1 MSFKLKNMNF
11 MVRFLITFI
20 FLGCYFSSS
29 FANNEKAPEGN
40 NSKLLQKILAD
51 GVIKIGVKTDVP
63 PYNSINESGEIVGL
77 ESDIAAKIAEK
88 IGVKL
93 LKVGVTTENRF
104 QKLELGD
111 VDMLIAT
118 IGDTPARRQIA
129 TGIEPGYSETGVTVM
144 FKPDAPNIADWA
156 SLRGQTLCA
165 VQGAYFNR
173 PMSERYLLKL
183 ETFKNVRDAQLA
195 LAGGRCA
202 GFLYTAGAILQ
213 TIKVKPDF
221 KDYKASLPTALKEP
235 WAIYIPRAEKNTKL
249 DHIVGDLI
257 AEWHRNGYLLEL
269 NKKWDVTLSNQW
281 LKDRQI
287 EWSQKNDRGQYV
299 CSRNENGFWP
309 AECRRADVVNSSESS
324 GLVAFGIWIKEQTGL
339 DFNFIYD
346 EYSRFQ
352 FFQGL
357 GYSMILIALSII
369 MSLIVGIAAAV
380 FVDNVSAKMSN
391 VIKAIMSLG
400 RLNPPLLLMY
410 LLFFG
415 VGGWALNN
423 YGIQLSA
430 LLVAVIVLGYYT
442 SGLILNAILEAAT
455 HIRKINPDFRLNYS
469 NIYKTIAYSSWPI
482 KQALI
487 NLTKQ
492 SMIASA
498 IAIPE
503 LLSATNLLMAE
514 KGNMFLMM
522 TVLLICFFF
531 ITGFWADL
539 FTWLLR
545 KFNESQA
552 AKHG

>member
-1 MSFKLKNMNF
+1 
-11 MVRFLITFI
+11 
-20 FLGCYFSSS
+20 
-29 FANNEKAPEGN
+29 
-40 NSKLLQKILAD
+40 
-51 GVIKIGVKTDVP
+51 
-63 PYNSINESGEIVGL
+63 
-77 ESDIAAKIAEK
+77 
-88 IGVKL
+88 
-93 LKVGVTTENRF
+93 
-104 QKLELGD
+104 
-111 VDMLIAT
+111 
-118 IGDTPARRQIA
+118 
-129 TGIEPGYSETGVTVM
+129 
-144 FKPDAPNIADWA
+144 
-156 SLRGQTLCA
+156 
-165 VQGAYFNR
+165 
-173 PMSERYLLKL
+173 
-183 ETFKNVRDAQLA
+183 
-195 LAGGRCA
+195 
-202 GFLYTAGAILQ
+202 
-213 TIKVKPDF
+213 
-221 KDYKASLPTALKEP
+221 
-235 WAIYIPRAEKNTKL
+235 
-249 DHIVGDLI
+249 
-257 AEWHRNGYLLEL
+257 
-269 NKKWDVTLSNQW
+269 
-281 LKDRQI
+281 
-287 EWSQKNDRGQYV
+287 
-299 CSRNENGFWP
+299 
-309 AECRRADVVNSSESS
+309 
-324 GLVAFGIWIKEQTGL
+324 
-339 DFNFIYD
+339 
-346 EYSRFQ
+346 
-352 FFQGL
+352 
-357 GYSMILIALSII
+357 MILIALSII

-423 YGIQLSA
+423 YGIQISA

-442 SGLILNAILEAAT
+442 SGPILNAILEAT
-455 HIRKINPDFRLNYS
+455 SHIRKIKPDFRLNYS